1 VHWDTQIF
9 LDALKS
15 SALINGALITI
26 ALTGASWCGAQ
37 IIGAALA
44 VGRTSRFRPV
54 RVLVLG
60 YLWFFRAVP
69 LLLQLLFV
77 WNALPQLIPSL
88 KSGWFT
94 PFIAAFV
101 ALSLHEAAYMA
112 EITRSGL
119 MSVDPGQRDAARS
132 LGMSTPQSYRH
143 VIVPQAVRVMIPPSA
158 NEFITL
164 LKLTSLASVISLSE
178 LLTVT
183 QQDVAVNFRF
193 AELYAAA
200 TVYYLVMVSL
210 LMVGQSYLE
219 RRFRWRSRAAAA
231 PTAPQGQ
238 TNLESLEFAHDAR

>member
-1 VHWDTQIF
+1 MQWDTAIF
-9 LDALKS
+9 IDALTS
-15 SALINGALITI
+15 SALIGGALITI
-26 ALTGASWCGAQ
+26 ALTVTAWCGAQ
-37 IIGAALA
+37 VIGAVLAL
-44 VGRTSRFRPV
+44 GRTSRFRLV
-54 RVLVLG
+54 RGGVVG

-77 WNALPQLIPSL
+77 WNALPQLIPEL
-88 KSGWFT
+88 KSEWFT
-94 PFIAAFV
+94 PFIAALV
-101 ALSLHEAAYMA
+101 ALALHEGAYMA

-132 LGMSTPQSYRH
+132 LGMTTGQGYRY

-164 LKLTSLASVISLSE
+164 LKLTSLASVISL
-178 LLTVT
+178 
-183 QQDVAVNFRF
+183 

-219 RRFRWRSRAAAA
+219 RRFQWRSRGGT
-231 PTAPQGQ
+231 PTAAQDQ
-238 TNLESLEFAHDAR
+238 TPLESLEFAHDAR

>member
-1 VHWDTQIF
+1 MQWDTSIF
-9 LDALKS
+9 VDALTS

-26 ALTGASWCGAQ
+26 ALTVTAWCGAQ
-37 IIGAALA
+37 IVGSVLA
-44 VGRTSRFRPV
+44 VGRTSRFRVV
-54 RVLVLG
+54 RGAVVG

-77 WNALPQLIPSL
+77 WNALPQLIPDL
-88 KSGWFT
+88 KSDWFT

-101 ALSLHEAAYMA
+101 ALTLHEAAYMA

-119 MSVDPGQRDAARS
+119 LSVDPGQRDAARA
-132 LGMSTPQSYRH
+132 LGMTTGQTYRH
-143 VIVPQAVRVMIPPSA
+143 VIVPQAVRVMLPPSA

-164 LKLTSLASVISLSE
+164 LKLTSLASVISLAE

-210 LMVGQSYLE
+210 LMFGQSYLE
-219 RRFRWRSRAAAA
+219 RRFQWRSRSRTQTAA
-231 PTAPQGQ
+231 PEQST
-238 TNLESLEFAHDAR
+238 LESLEYAHDAR

>member
-1 VHWDTQIF
+1 MQWDTDIF
-9 LDALKS
+9 IDALTS
-15 SALINGALITI
+15 SALIDGALITI
-26 ALTGASWCGAQ
+26 ALTVTAWCGAQ
-37 IIGAALA
+37 VIGAVLAL
-44 VGRTSRFRPV
+44 GRTSRFRLV
-54 RVLVLG
+54 RGGVVG
-60 YLWFFRAVP
+60 YLWVFRAGP

-77 WNALPQLIPSL
+77 WNALPQLIPEL
-88 KSGWFT
+88 KSEWFT
-94 PFIAAFV
+94 PFIAALV
-101 ALSLHEAAYMA
+101 ALALHEGAYMA

-132 LGMSTPQSYRH
+132 LGMTTGQGYRY

-164 LKLTSLASVISLSE
+164 LKLTSLASVISLAE

-183 QQDVAVNFRF
+183 QQDIAVNFRF

-219 RRFRWRSRAAAA
+219 RRFQWRSRGGT
-231 PTAPQGQ
+231 PTPAQDQ
-238 TNLESLEFAHDAR
+238 TPLESLEFAHDAR

>member
-1 VHWDTQIF
+1 MQWDTSIF
-9 LDALKS
+9 VDALTS
-15 SALINGALITI
+15 SALIHGALITI
-26 ALTGASWCGAQ
+26 ALTVSAWCGAQ
-37 IIGAALA
+37 VVGSVLA
-44 VGRTSRFRPV
+44 VGRSSRFRVV
-54 RVLVLG
+54 RGAVVG
-60 YLWFFRAVP
+60 YLWLFRAVP

-77 WNALPQLIPSL
+77 WNALPQLIPDL
-88 KSGWFT
+88 KSDWFT

-101 ALSLHEAAYMA
+101 ALTLHEAAYMA

-119 MSVDPGQRDAARS
+119 LSVDPGQRDAARA
-132 LGMSTPQSYRH
+132 LGMTTGQTYRH

-164 LKLTSLASVISLSE
+164 LKLTSLASVISLAE

-219 RRFRWRSRAAAA
+219 RRFQWRSRARTQTAA
-231 PTAPQGQ
+231 PEQ
-238 TNLESLEFAHDAR
+238 TTLESLEYAHDAR

>member
-1 VHWDTQIF
+1 MEWDTSIF
-9 LDALKS
+9 IDALTS
-15 SALINGALITI
+15 SALIKGALITI
-26 ALTGASWCGAQ
+26 ALTVTAWCGAQ
-37 IIGAALA
+37 VVGAVLA
-44 VGRTSRFRPV
+44 VGRTSRFRVV
-54 RVLVLG
+54 RGGVVG

-77 WNALPQLIPSL
+77 WNALPQLIPDL
-88 KSGWFT
+88 KSDWFT

-101 ALSLHEAAYMA
+101 ALTLHEAAYMA

-119 MSVDPGQRDAARS
+119 LSVDPGQRDAARA
-132 LGMSTPQSYRH
+132 LGMTTAQSYRH

-164 LKLTSLASVISLSE
+164 LKLTSLASVISLAE

-210 LMVGQSYLE
+210 LMFGQSYLE
-219 RRFRWRSRAAAA
+219 RRFRWRSRGGAQPAA
-231 PTAPQGQ
+231 QEQ
-238 TNLESLEFAHDAR
+238 TTLESLEFAHDAR

>member
-1 VHWDTQIF
+1 MQWDTGIF
-9 LDALKS
+9 VDALTS
-15 SALINGALITI
+15 SALIKGALITI
-26 ALTGASWCGAQ
+26 ALTVTAWCGAQ
-37 IIGAALA
+37 IVGAVLA
-44 VGRTSRFRPV
+44 VGRTSRLKVV
-54 RVLVLG
+54 RGAVVG

-77 WNALPQLIPSL
+77 WNALPQLVPDL
-88 KSGWFT
+88 KSDWFT

-101 ALSLHEAAYMA
+101 ALTLHEAAYMA

-119 MSVDPGQRDAARS
+119 MSVDPGQRDAARA
-132 LGMSTPQSYRH
+132 LGMTTGQTYRH

-164 LKLTSLASVISLSE
+164 LKLTSLASVISLAE

-210 LMVGQSYLE
+210 LMFGQSYLE
-219 RRFRWRSRAAAA
+219 RRFQWRSRAGTQTAA
-231 PTAPQGQ
+231 PEQ
-238 TNLESLEFAHDAR
+238 TLESLEYAHDAR

>member
-1 VHWDTQIF
+1 MQWDTGIF
-9 LDALKS
+9 VDALTS
-15 SALINGALITI
+15 SALLKGALITI
-26 ALTGASWCGAQ
+26 ALTVTAWCGAQ
-37 IIGAALA
+37 IVGAALA
-44 VGRTSRFRPV
+44 VGRTSRLKVV
-54 RVLVLG
+54 RGAVIG

-77 WNALPQLIPSL
+77 WNALPQLIPDL
-88 KSGWFT
+88 KSDWFT

-101 ALSLHEAAYMA
+101 ALTLHEAAYMA

-119 MSVDPGQRDAARS
+119 LSVDPGQRDAARA
-132 LGMSTPQSYRH
+132 LGMTTGQTYRY
-143 VIVPQAVRVMIPPSA
+143 VIVPQAIRVMIPPSA

-164 LKLTSLASVISLSE
+164 LKLTSLASVISLAE

-210 LMVGQSYLE
+210 LMLGQSYLE
-219 RRFRWRSRAAAA
+219 RRFQWRSRARTQTAA
-231 PTAPQGQ
+231 PEQKT
-238 TNLESLEFAHDAR
+238 LESLEYAHDAR